1 MLPVVILGVLTQ
13 YYFIMFAG
21 LIGLVFLVLQL
32 KRKAFKSL
40 VLYIVFALA
49 GAVIAL
55 IIYPYIIENVLGGN
69 RGLGS
74 LDLSIDTIT
83 IVTYFVYK
91 LGTYVQ
97 ILAKELFLGQSW
109 LLGLCTLAAIGFGIY
124 FRFVKKKKLP
134 PKSLFVVI
142 PGLVY
147 FIAISMLS
155 PFNSDRYVMASLP
168 LISMMYIFAFIRIF
182 KLFKNVKVR
191 AVLPVS
197 ILLASA
203 LGFVLVTPYYLYGKT
218 NLYNTKTEN
227 CVFVGTAM
235 LEWNKCIDKFMQ
247 YNDTMIVQT
256 ADMSPKLAP
265 ELEDFAEKRGVVT
278 NGKITAFADAYMNT
292 GNFDKKDSDSLSR
305 LSTDS
310 ELKSLDEVT
319 VYISRLADEDKVIDY
334 ITKNTQLKN
343 HEMIQAD
350 YSFDDF
356 YNWYDYFVNT
366 ESYCNVYRFYK

>member
-1 MLPVVILGVLTQ
+1 
-13 YYFIMFAG
+13 
-21 LIGLVFLVLQL
+21 
-32 KRKAFKSL
+32 
-40 VLYIVFALA
+40 
-49 GAVIAL
+49 
-55 IIYPYIIENVLGGN
+55 
-69 RGLGS
+69 
-74 LDLSIDTIT
+74 
-83 IVTYFVYK
+83 
-91 LGTYVQ
+91 
-97 ILAKELFLGQSW
+97 
-109 LLGLCTLAAIGFGIY
+109 
-124 FRFVKKKKLP
+124 
-134 PKSLFVVI
+134 
-142 PGLVY
+142 
-147 FIAISMLS
+147 
-155 PFNSDRYVMASLP
+155 MASLP
-168 LISMMYIFAFIRIF
+168 LISMMYVFAFIRIF
-182 KLFKNVKVR
+182 NLFKNVKVR

-197 ILLASA
+197 IMLASA
-203 LGFVLVTPYYLYGKT
+203 LGFVFVTPYYLYGKT
-218 NLYNTKTEN
+218 NLYDPKTEN

-235 LEWNKCIDKFMQ
+235 LEWNKCIDKFME

-256 ADMSPKLAP
+256 SDMSPKLAP

-334 ITKNTQLKN
+334 ITNNSQLKN
-343 HEMIQAD
+343 HELIQAD